1 MHYIGKE
8 QMHTYCYPLFSI
20 FLSKFY
26 LKYKF
31 YQNVKKQ
38 RKKEV
43 FLQMLYI
50 SFHHKCFYDESAFLC
65 KKNKK
70 VFFKLRREYLIG
82 DKDYKS

>member
-50 SFHHKCFYDESAFLC
+50 SFMLLVLFGFILFANNEQ
-65 KKNKK
+65 KNDF
-70 VFFKLRREYLIG
+70 VRE
-82 DKDYKS
+82 